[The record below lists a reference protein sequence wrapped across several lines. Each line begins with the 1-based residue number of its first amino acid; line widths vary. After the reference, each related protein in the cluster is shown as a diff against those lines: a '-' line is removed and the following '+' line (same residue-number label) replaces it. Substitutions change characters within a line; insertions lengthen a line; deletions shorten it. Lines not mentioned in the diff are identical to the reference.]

1 MAEKNAGTGRTP
13 TETDKTN
20 VREVKVTDISK
31 KNPQDRFYNAT
42 KAWRK
47 QVNHIQGQLV
57 SCTEI
62 GSLQND
68 CRVLEKCMND
78 LTMAHEELEGVLDSP
93 VEQIALFGKFE
104 DMSKENNMVVQQV
117 YQVIRDIKLDAEDNR
132 SMISRR
138 SSKNHVS
145 HRSYRSQFS
154 RSLKNSSTSSARQRR
169 QELEENAAVL
179 KAKMRVAQEREK
191 IDRANRQ
198 VLEEIK
204 GRLQDIQNEE
214 RKVKEQILLSDERFK
229 IREELAEAE
238 ARIEV
243 CTRFEGEEETFRTVD
258 EIPCDSTHDRVE
270 HFLQSQPK
278 QDATPLDEQET
289 SNKLASNQQTG
300 PTTLLETGIA
310 DASPLTDLNPNVD
323 PYEPPTTNDSRQIG
337 QAQPNLTSTNAA
349 QLSTSDVENPSILR
363 THLTAL
369 TKLVESQAQSRL
381 PLPKPDVFSGD
392 PLKFPVWL
400 KAFETLIET
409 RAVNPT
415 ERLHFL
421 GRYVG
426 GEAKELIEGY
436 MLMDGEDAYQSAK
449 GMLAKR
455 YGDPFAVASAFRKKL
470 ESWPQVAPQDALA
483 LRRYADFLLQ
493 CEKAMGRVDSLKFL
507 NDDQEVHKMASKL
520 PKWALTRWGR
530 KV

>member
-1 MAEKNAGTGRTP
+1 MAEKNVGKGGTP
-13 TETDKTN
+13 TETDKMN
-20 VREVKVTDISK
+20 VRWVKVPDISK
-31 KNPQDRFYNAT
+31 ENPQDRFHNAT

-62 GSLQND
+62 ASLQND

-78 LTMAHEELEGVLDSP
+78 LTMAHEELESALESP

-138 SSKNHVS
+138 SSKSHIS

-154 RSLKNSSTSSARQRR
+154 RSSKNSTTSSTRQRR

-179 KAKMRVAQEREK
+179 KAKMRVVQEREK
-191 IDRANRQ
+191 IDRAKRQ

-204 GRLQDIQNEE
+204 GKLQDIQNEE

-243 CTRFEGEEETFRTVD
+243 CTRFEGEEETFRTVE

-270 HFLQSQPK
+270 HFLQSQPI
-278 QDATPLDEQET
+278 QDATPLDEQES
-289 SNKLASNQQTG
+289 SNNLASNQETG
-300 PTTLLETGIA
+300 PTTLLETQIA
-310 DASPLTDLNPNVD
+310 DASPLTDLNPKVE
-323 PYEPPTTNDSRQIG
+323 PYEPPTANNSHQIG
-337 QAQPNLTSTNAA
+337 DTKPNVTSTNAA
-349 QLSTSDVENPSILR
+349 QPSTSDVENPSILQ

-436 MLMDGEDAYQSAK
+436 MLMDGEDTRVPRACCRNDMEIHLQ
-449 GMLAKR
+449 LPQ
-455 YGDPFAVASAFRKKL
+455 PFAKNWNL
-470 ESWPQVAPQDALA
+470 
-483 LRRYADFLLQ
+483 
-493 CEKAMGRVDSLKFL
+493 GLK
-507 NDDQEVHKMASKL
+507 
-520 PKWALTRWGR
+520 
-530 KV
+530 

>member
-1 MAEKNAGTGRTP
+1 MAEKNVGTGGTP
-13 TETDKTN
+13 TETNKTN

-31 KNPQDRFYNAT
+31 KNPQDRFHNAT
-42 KAWRK
+42 KVWRK

-62 GSLQND
+62 ASLQND
-68 CRVLEKCMND
+68 CRVLEKGMND
-78 LTMAHEELEGVLDSP
+78 LTMAHEELERVLDSP

-138 SSKNHVS
+138 SSKSHVS

-154 RSLKNSSTSSARQRR
+154 RSSKNSSASSARQRR

-179 KAKMRVAQEREK
+179 KAKMQVAQEREK

-204 GRLQDIQNEE
+204 GKLQDIQNEE
-214 RKVKEQILLSDERFK
+214 RKVKEKILLFDERFK

-278 QDATPLDEQET
+278 QDGTPLDEQEP

-300 PTTLLETGIA
+300 PTTLLETRIA
-310 DASPLTDLNPNVD
+310 GASPLTDLNPNVD
-323 PYEPPTTNDSRQIG
+323 LYKPPTTNDSRQIG

-349 QLSTSDVENPSILR
+349 QLSTSDVENPSILQ

-381 PLPKPDVFSGD
+381 PLPKPDAFSGD

-409 RAVNPT
+409 RTVNPT

-436 MLMDGEDAYQSAK
+436 MLMYGEDAYQSAK

-455 YGDPFAVASAFRKKL
+455 YGDPFAVASAIRKKL
-470 ESWPQVAPQDALA
+470 ESWP
-483 LRRYADFLLQ
+483 
-493 CEKAMGRVDSLKFL
+493 
-507 NDDQEVHKMASKL
+507 
-520 PKWALTRWGR
+520 
-530 KV
+530 